1 MRFSKSA
8 HLLLMCLSLE
18 ALTCIIRTGQ
28 PILVELVDL
37 VNWFIIFPCK
47 MILLTWLPFLL
58 QFLTVTLRVLIFW
71 IYFYPLMLKFVL
83 QCFFLPLGNF
93 NHVVVSVYNDFPL
106 NSQWDV
112 PFHHILYDYSCADWH
127 GLCDHLRDV
136 PWEDIFKLFLLLL
149 MNFESGFRLEIMY
162 ISLVIYIR
170 PYLLTH
176 LHGF

>member
-1 MRFSKSA
+1 MSNDLTHMIAFPSPIPDCDSQSP
-8 HLLLMCLSLE
+8 HLLDLFLSSD
-18 ALTCIIRTGQ
+18 AKICSA
-28 PILVELVDL
+28 
-37 VNWFIIFPCK
+37 
-47 MILLTWLPFLL
+47 
-58 QFLTVTLRVLIFW
+58 
-71 IYFYPLMLKFVL
+71 ML
-83 QCFFLPLGNF
+83 FLPLGNF